1 VLERSNAASVS
12 SILPFR
18 SVSVDRTRAK
28 THWLACSWISTLYTS
43 FTMDTVAPA
52 VYVPPLIPECADERL
67 SSQAGNPEEAQN
79 FQPDT
84 TYVLTPHWPC

>member
-1 VLERSNAASVS
+1 MLERSNAASVS
-12 SILPFR
+12 SILPLR

-28 THWLACSWISTLYTS
+28 THWLAFSWISTLYTS

-67 SSQAGNPEEAQN
+67 SSQANPEEAQN

-84 TYVLTPHWPC
+84 TYVLTRHWPG